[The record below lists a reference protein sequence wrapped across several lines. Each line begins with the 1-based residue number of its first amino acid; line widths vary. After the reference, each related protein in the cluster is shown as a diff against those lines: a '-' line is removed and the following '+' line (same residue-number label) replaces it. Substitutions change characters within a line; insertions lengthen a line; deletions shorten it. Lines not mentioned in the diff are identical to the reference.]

1 MSSTNTESYTHGYE
15 GTLTLKLHAGRSA
28 ATHARFILPYLQPG
42 MHVLDC
48 GCGSG
53 AITLGLAQAVRPGQV
68 TGIDIA
74 EVEIE
79 RARNRAREER
89 VDNVHFELGNVYE
102 LPFSEPAFD
111 LVFGHNVLEH
121 VAQPD
126 QALREIHR
134 VLKPGGIAGIRD
146 VDIGGNLIA
155 PPDEQL
161 WQWLGLMEAV

>member
-1 MSSTNTESYTHGYE
+1 MSNADTESYVHGYDTVM
-15 GTLTLKLHAGRSA
+15 TLRYRASRSA
-28 ATHARFILPYLQPG
+28 ATHARFILPHLRPG

-53 AITLGLAQAVRPGQV
+53 AITLGLAQAVQPGQV

-89 VDNVHFELGNVYE
+89 VDNVHFKLGDVYE
-102 LPFSEPAFD
+102 LPFSERAFD

-134 VLKPGGIAGIRD
+134 VSQAISSCF
-146 VDIGGNLIA
+146 
-155 PPDEQL
+155 
-161 WQWLGLMEAV
+161 